1 MADVEQGEVT
11 ELLDVVEL
19 TLRVLKSRPEG
30 IVQQRKS
37 QFELFTIQPS
47 KKSHKSVVNAY
58 DFYIRLTSFPFISG
72 RSTSHSSRRTAKSES
87 PTTMARPRLHTRVIA

>member
-1 MADVEQGEVT
+1 MADIEQGEIAG
-11 ELLDVVEL
+11 LLDVVKL
-19 TLRVLKSRPEG
+19 TPRMLKSKNSSTSKKTR
-30 IVQQRKS
+30 
-37 QFELFTIQPS
+37 FELFAIQPS
-47 KKSHKSVVNAY
+47 KKLHQSVVNAY